1 MDKLYTNLSIYYL
14 NEIYCKYKEIN
25 EYIYIWYTYG
35 SMILCQTCRE
45 QFKTY
50 FMNILAIYSLVT
62 LSHIP
67 QNEISLR
74 VQTVRMEST
83 LVQN

>member
-14 NEIYCKYKEIN
+14 NEIYFEYKEIN
-25 EYIYIWYTYG
+25 EYIYVCYG